1 MKGGAAVVEQAAAQG
16 YNGIG
21 RSAAPLARNTW
32 ERTAMTQI
40 TARVPDELAE
50 VLDAVAAQLKSSRAG
65 VIRQA
70 LESYL
75 EDFDDLTVGL
85 HRLSDPSDPVLDWDQ
100 VKRELLSPN

>member
-1 MKGGAAVVEQAAAQG
+1 MGYRTAMTGGGAVVGTGSGSGLQWQWDAL
-16 YNGIG
+16 
-21 RSAAPLARNTW
+21 PCLLARNTW

-50 VLDAVAAQLKSSRAG
+50 VLDAVAAQLKSSRAD

-75 EDFDDLTVGL
+75 EDLTT
-85 HRLSDPSDPVLDWDQ
+85 
-100 VKRELLSPN
+100 SP

>member
-1 MKGGAAVVEQAAAQG
+1 MLNRHRLRVTMAVDALPRLWL
-16 YNGIG
+16 GILG
-21 RSAAPLARNTW
+21 

-75 EDFDDLTVGL
+75 EDFDDLSVAL
-85 HRLSDPSDPVLDWDQ
+85 HRLRDPSDPVLDWDQ
-100 VKRELLSPN
+100 IKRELLSPN

>member
-1 MKGGAAVVEQAAAQG
+1 MLEQAAVQG
-16 YNGIG
+16 YNGSG
-21 RSAAPLARNTW
+21 RSAVPLARNTW

-75 EDFDDLTVGL
+75 EDFDDLSVAL
-85 HRLSDPSDPVLDWDQ
+85 HRLRDPSDPVLDWDQ